1 MSAALEINGKKL
13 QPIKEAATLVSYSR
27 DYVTRLARENKITA
41 TTVGRQWFVDVDS
54 LVAYAEQSKLEQ
66 ELRKKQLS
74 DERKQEI
81 KIKTAVDK
89 LQEARQAKVRFL
101 HVRAVVVT
109 MFILCSGLLAGV
121 IAHETL
127 IAKNTV
133 RDTLLPANQTAS
145 VIETEQKTDSIA
157 DFIDREYRTRSL
169 RPIGDVAEGVLILP
183 SGAATLT
190 AAEVF
195 SDEVIVREAA
205 DGTQTVVRVDQAGN
219 EIGEGLPFVVVPV
232 KQESK

>member
-1 MSAALEINGKKL
+1 M
-13 QPIKEAATLVSYSR
+13 
-27 DYVTRLARENKITA
+27 
-41 TTVGRQWFVDVDS
+41 
-54 LVAYAEQSKLEQ
+54 
-66 ELRKKQLS
+66 
-74 DERKQEI
+74 
-81 KIKTAVDK
+81 
-89 LQEARQAKVRFL
+89 
-101 HVRAVVVT
+101 
-109 MFILCSGLLAGV
+109 
-121 IAHETL
+121 
-127 IAKNTV
+127 
-133 RDTLLPANQTAS
+133 LPANQTAS